1 MSGTTPPPPP
11 VPTGPV
17 TSVPEAIARMEAL
30 VAAFPAAD
38 GVACFSRMYLT
49 VTREVA
55 LRIGADFFTDAG
67 FITRLD
73 VVFANLFFA
82 AFDGWAL
89 DPPSAP
95 RSWKVLFARRA
106 DPNVAPIQFALA
118 GMNAHINHD
127 LPQAV
132 VETCRELD
140 TAPDEGSHEA
150 DYDKVNVVLGELSE
164 TIRQSF
170 ETGIILELDRQF
182 SPGIEDVASNFSI
195 TAAREVAWGNAL
207 ALWELSSRQVLARLF
222 LEGLDRTVAFA
233 GRGLLLPVG

>member
-1 MSGTTPPPPP
+1 MTGITPSVPSGPA
-11 VPTGPV
+11 
-17 TSVPEAIARMEAL
+17 TSVPEVIRRMEGL
-30 VAAFPAAD
+30 VAASPATD
-38 GVACFSRMYLT
+38 GVACFIRMYLT

-55 LRIGADFFTDAG
+55 QRIGAGFFTDPD
-67 FITRLD
+67 FMTRLD

-82 AFDGWAL
+82 AVDGWA
-89 DPPSAP
+89 ANP
-95 RSWKVLFARRA
+95 RSMARSWTVLFARRT
-106 DPNVAPIQFALA
+106 DGDIAPLQFALA

-132 VETCRELD
+132 VATCRDLG

-170 ETGIILELDRQF
+170 ETGIILELDRRF
-182 SPGIEDVASNFSI
+182 DGLENVVSNFSI
-195 TAAREVAWGNAL
+195 TAAREVAWGNAVTL
-207 ALWELSSRQVLARLF
+207 WHLSGERALTRIF

-233 GRGLLLPVG
+233 GRGLLLPLG

>member
-1 MSGTTPPPPP
+1 MSGSIPSEPS
-11 VPTGPV
+11 GPV
-17 TSVPEAIARMEAL
+17 ATVPEVIARMESL
-30 VAAFPAAD
+30 VAANPATD
-38 GVACFSRMYLT
+38 GVACFIRMYLT

-55 LRIGADFFTDAG
+55 RRIGAGFFADPDFM
-67 FITRLD
+67 TRLD
-73 VVFANLFFA
+73 VVFANFFFVA
-82 AFDGWAL
+82 VDGW
-89 DPPSAP
+89 SANPRAMP
-95 RSWKVLFARRA
+95 RSWTVLFARRT
-106 DPNVAPIQFALA
+106 DRDIAPLQFALA

-132 VETCRELD
+132 VATCRDLGTSPHD
-140 TAPDEGSHEA
+140 DDHEA

-182 SPGIEDVASNFSI
+182 DGLENVVSNFSI
-195 TAAREVAWGNAL
+195 SAAREVAWANAL
-207 ALWELSSRQVLARLF
+207 TLWHLSGEGPLADLF

>member
-1 MSGTTPPPPP
+1 MTGVTPS
-11 VPTGPV
+11 VPSGPV
-17 TSVPEAIARMEAL
+17 ASVPEVLTRMESL
-30 VAAFPAAD
+30 VAALPATD
-38 GVACFSRMYLT
+38 GVACFIRMYLT

-55 LRIGADFFTDAG
+55 HRIGAGFFADPS
-67 FITRLD
+67 FMTRLD

-82 AFDGWAL
+82 AVDGWAAK
-89 DPPSAP
+89 PRAMP
-95 RSWKVLFARRA
+95 RSWTLLFARRT
-106 DPNVAPIQFALA
+106 DRDLAPIQFALA

-132 VETCRELD
+132 VTTCRDLA

-150 DYDKVNVVLGELSE
+150 DYDKVNVVLGELGE

-182 SPGIEDVASNFSI
+182 AGLENVVSNFSI
-195 TAAREVAWGNAL
+195 TAAREVAWANGLTLWHLSGEEAL
-207 ALWELSSRQVLARLF
+207 ADLF

>member
-1 MSGTTPPPPP
+1 VTAPTPPTPS
-11 VPTGPV
+11 GPV
-17 TSVPEAIARMEAL
+17 ATVAEAVTRMEAL
-30 VAAFPAAD
+30 ATAFPVAD

-55 LRIGADFFTDAG
+55 LRIGADFFADAA

-82 AFDGWAL
+82 AFDDWSR
-89 DPPSAP
+89 DPRSAP
-95 RSWKVLFARRA
+95 RAWTVLFARRA
-106 DPNVAPIQFALA
+106 DPDIAPLQFALA

-132 VETCRELD
+132 VATCRDLD
-140 TAPDEGSHEA
+140 TAPGEGSHEA

-170 ETGIILELDRQF
+170 ETGIILELDRRF
-182 SPGIEDVASNFSI
+182 DGLDNVVSNFSI
-195 TAAREVAWGNAL
+195 TAAREVAWGNAVTL
-207 ALWELSSRQVLARLF
+207 WHLSDERALTRLF

-233 GRGLLLPVG
+233 GRGLLLPLG